1 MVCSMWACRET
12 PYWLVE
18 NQREEEARRSLQWY
32 RGGQY
37 DIKEEIEEMILNK
50 REKEGEDKTERSL
63 CSLLSTLSS
72 TTFLRPFSCAGL
84 LYILAQWTGIST
96 MVFFMTTIFQ
106 QSGSSLDPHLCPVI
120 VAGTRVLTAGLAFFV
135 LRYANRRYLFVFSS
149 AIITLSTSTIAT
161 FAYVN
166 TSDCCLDSDTKDR
179 IGMVPLLAVIS
190 MFVGHAL
197 GVVPVC
203 QLTAAEV
210 FPTEI
215 RTLGSGICVAVATV
229 ANALNSKVG
238 RDKHYLVV
246 IFLIQDI
253 SRVTRLARLPRNI
266 LVVQRG
272 GSLNDDHWCSCHP

>member
-1 MVCSMWACRET
+1 MYLLGFLCDWRTASWICSAGSLLMVCSMWACRET

-106 QSGSSLDPHLCPVI
+106 QSGSSLDPHLCS
-120 VAGTRVLTAGLAFFV
+120 LLS
-135 LRYANRRYLFVFSS
+135 YLSK
-149 AIITLSTSTIAT
+149 TW
-161 FAYVN
+161 
-166 TSDCCLDSDTKDR
+166 
-179 IGMVPLLAVIS
+179 LAVIKIS
-190 MFVGHAL
+190 S
-197 GVVPVC
+197 
-203 QLTAAEV
+203 LTSA
-210 FPTEI
+210 
-215 RTLGSGICVAVATV
+215 RS
-229 ANALNSKVG
+229 SWRG
-238 RDKHYLVV
+238 RE
-246 IFLIQDI
+246 
-253 SRVTRLARLPRNI
+253 
-266 LVVQRG
+266 
-272 GSLNDDHWCSCHP
+272 C